1 MFYFN
6 KQANIDSSDFIK
18 PEYLLTVKVAEQLA
32 LSKKGYV
39 IKLEED
45 TSTFAKSCVKS
56 WNNGLVND
64 DSHNSKRNG
73 KIDNEGI
80 EDIISTYGRLG
91 AGNGVDCLNL
101 DLRTIFSKNV
111 SFSFPIINFLNE
123 SDLSKISEY

>member
-1 MFYFN
+1 MMSSDVKHLIIQGVKEIFYFN

-73 KIDNEGI
+73 KIDIVIYTNKSNTGH
-80 EDIISTYGRLG
+80 
-91 AGNGVDCLNL
+91 
-101 DLRTIFSKNV
+101 
-111 SFSFPIINFLNE
+111 
-123 SDLSKISEY
+123 